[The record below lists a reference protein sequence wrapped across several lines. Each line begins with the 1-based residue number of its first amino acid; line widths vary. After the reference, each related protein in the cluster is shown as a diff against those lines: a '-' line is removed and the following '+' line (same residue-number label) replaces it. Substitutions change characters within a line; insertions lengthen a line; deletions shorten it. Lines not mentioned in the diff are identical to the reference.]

1 MMKLF
6 FRNLSYFT
14 LSLIVAF
21 AVADFLYSFI
31 ARRSCGPYSE
41 VWWDV
46 MTGKAKA
53 DIVALGDSRVNT
65 DFVPDVVDSLTSL
78 RSYNLGS
85 VGQHFPMQL
94 VHYEMFRKRYGHP
107 SLFLHFV
114 DNWTLSKDFYLPDY
128 FRIGPKMWQYMPWM
142 WSKDFRM
149 SIFRADPFF
158 FLLASLPWI
167 RYRGLHP
174 EIISFSPRQTDRGYF
189 IGGAKKFTQKWRNK
203 EFEFFDRKRVMML
216 YREFLKDVKDDNVDI
231 VMVIPPF
238 SDECHF
244 IAGEEQKMFDYYRTI
259 STEFNIPLLDYTRM
273 VMCADTSFFSDEIH
287 LKPQA
292 ARMFCDTLVKDIM
305 KLGLLDHE

>member
-1 MMKLF
+1 MKLF

-14 LSLIVAF
+14 IALIVVF
-21 AVADFLYSFI
+21 AVADFLYSFV

-53 DIVALGDSRVNT
+53 DIVALGDSRVST

-78 RSYNLGS
+78 RSYNLGA

-107 SLFLHFV
+107 GLFLHFV
-114 DNWTLSKDFYLPDY
+114 DNWTFSKDFYLHDY
-128 FRIGPKMWQYMPWM
+128 FRIEPRMWQYMPWM
-142 WSKDFRM
+142 WSGDFRW

-167 RYRGLHP
+167 RYQGLHP
-174 EIISFSPRQTDRGYF
+174 ETIRFSPRQTDRGYF
-189 IGGAKKFTQKWRNK
+189 IDGAKKFTLKWRNK
-203 EFEFFDRKRVMML
+203 EFNFSDRKRVMML
-216 YREFLKDVKDDNVDI
+216 YREFLQDVKDDNVNI

-238 SDECHF
+238 SDEYHF
-244 IAGEEQKMFDYYRTI
+244 LAGEEQKMFDYYKMI
-259 STEFNIPLLDYTRM
+259 STEFNIPLLDYSGM
-273 VMCADTSFFSDEIH
+273 VMCADTSCFSDEIH
-287 LKPQA
+287 LKPHA

-305 KLGLLDHE
+305 RLGLLDHE